1 MKRSLP
7 LKSFLSH
14 GIPSEWGHS
23 QKEISREVGTILPWC
38 YLKAGDL
45 DTTSAFLFLYG
56 SISTFTSSFCFR
68 PKTHS
73 VLFLLFPLFPLAFLR
88 TKMPPEL
95 KDSKN
100 GPIIESVPRK
110 PSSLLGLQDE
120 QHHPDQS
127 FYYKRPSFLNRIYLS
142 GVIHRP
148 NDLLFLGHGLI
159 SILWT
164 LVCLLLV
171 DLPFLI
177 TTRFHTNSERHP
189 VTWGAFYSF
198 CMSMS
203 RACSSSVHNV
213 AQLRLVSNIITWF
226 VPVRMLLLPSNSY
239 SVKYNVQIKVHLNT
253 LLEPE
258 RKTLAPTRARLNLNN
273 SLDGT
278 HRNPVNPSS
287 EYLASFLPD
296 NHPQNLGRLANL
308 PEESGALDEDGTY
321 TLRGEW
327 IEALDDPIKEE
338 DRTRRDGARRPS
350 RSNVVI
356 LYCHGG
362 GHVFCSASFHR
373 EVVTRM
379 LLEVWVE

>member
-1 MKRSLP
+1 
-7 LKSFLSH
+7 
-14 GIPSEWGHS
+14 
-23 QKEISREVGTILPWC
+23 
-38 YLKAGDL
+38 
-45 DTTSAFLFLYG
+45 
-56 SISTFTSSFCFR
+56 
-68 PKTHS
+68 
-73 VLFLLFPLFPLAFLR
+73 
-88 TKMPPEL
+88 
-95 KDSKN
+95 
-100 GPIIESVPRK
+100 
-110 PSSLLGLQDE
+110 
-120 QHHPDQS
+120 
-127 FYYKRPSFLNRIYLS
+127 
-142 GVIHRP
+142 
-148 NDLLFLGHGLI
+148 
-159 SILWT
+159 
-164 LVCLLLV
+164 
-171 DLPFLI
+171 
-177 TTRFHTNSERHP
+177 
-189 VTWGAFYSF
+189 
-198 CMSMS
+198 
-203 RACSSSVHNV
+203 
-213 AQLRLVSNIITWF
+213 
-226 VPVRMLLLPSNSY
+226 MLLLPSNSY